1 MSWQCDDC
9 GFRINGGCYP
19 DDRKHECHPDGIVRV
34 QASRLEAEFTAFLDS
49 AAGRFEVHYAK
60 RRLGRRP

>member
-19 DDRKHECHPDGIVRV
+19 EERKHECHPDGIVRT
-34 QASRLEAEFTAFLDS
+34 QAARLEAEFAAFLETLV
-49 AAGRFEVHYAK
+49 GRFEVHYAK
-60 RRLGRRP
+60 RRLGL